1 MSGRCAAQRHPAQR
15 LPALH
20 SRLHTLCHSPP
31 CLLTR
36 QTTGKA
42 LGPIAKD
49 SGIRPLEFFMCS
61 VLKEYGYQDALKW
74 LTNYVEDKPVGQ

>member
-1 MSGRCAAQRHPAQR
+1 
-15 LPALH
+15 
-20 SRLHTLCHSPP
+20 
-31 CLLTR
+31 LLTR